1 MPTTNL
7 QVECRSLAD
16 LGDALTRVR
25 AHQGVHAEPSALM
38 PHEVTGLAEQRRG
51 PSNEV
56 TMRRLGMM

>member
-1 MPTTNL
+1 VPENDHQRL
-7 QVECRSLAD
+7 
-16 LGDALTRVR
+16 LTESARVR

-56 TMRRLGMM
+56 TMRRLRMM